1 MIEMPKILN
10 FFILYEHVLLALV
23 SFLNAGNF
31 LFVHYTQAKFTK
43 FFRFIVLQCGNKVKW
58 N

>member
-1 MIEMPKILN
+1 MPKILN